1 MKRALLVGINYIGT
15 PYKLSG
21 CINDIVNMEAFL
33 RTIGYTEFI
42 KYSDDTTDPTKLPT
56 RNNILIGFLNLL
68 KDAKAGDELWF
79 HYSGHGTLQRDK
91 NGDEVSGQDSCI
103 CPLDFPKAGFITDDI
118 IRANLAVKVPVGV
131 KLIIVLDACY
141 SGTGADLR
149 FKCDDSSY
157 LKKSSKA
164 PKAPKPPK
172 VFNPNDWLI
181 KQKIT
186 ELKNYPLTSGNVFL
200 ISGCAD
206 TQTSADAYITNKWTG
221 ALTYCFLILLK
232 SNPNYVWNT
241 FLKDLNCFLKVSGYS
256 QKPVLSCGNTKIINT
271 KML

>member
-118 IRANLAVKVPVGV
+118 IRANLAVKVPAGV
-131 KLIIVLDACY
+131 KLIIILDACH

-157 LKKSSKA
+157 LKKKSKQ
-164 PKAPKPPK
+164 PK

-200 ISGCAD
+200 ISGCSD

>member
-15 PYKLSG
+15 PYRLNG
-21 CINDIVNMEAFL
+21 CINDVVDVEAFL
-33 RTIGYTEFI
+33 KTLGYTEFI
-42 KYSDDTTDPTKLPT
+42 KYTDDTQDASKLPT

-68 KDAKAGDELWF
+68 KGAKAGDELWF
-79 HYSGHGTLQRDK
+79 HYSGHGVLQRDR

-103 CPLDFPKAGFITDDI
+103 CPSDFTRTGFITDDI
-118 IRANLAVKVPVGV
+118 IRANLAVKVPAGV
-131 KLIIVLDACY
+131 KLVIVLDACH

-157 LKKSSKA
+157 LKRGTRA
-164 PKAPKPPK
+164 PK

-181 KQKIT
+181 RQTIT
-186 ELKNYPLTSGNVFL
+186 ELRNYSMTSGDVFL

-206 TQTSADAYITNKWTG
+206 TQTSADALIQSKWAG
-221 ALTYCFLILLK
+221 ALTHSFLALLK

-241 FLKDLNCFLKVSGYS
+241 FLKDLNSFLKVSGYS
-256 QKPVLSCGNTKIINT
+256 QRPVLSCGRTNVINT
-271 KML
+271 KVL

>member
-1 MKRALLVGINYIGT
+1 
-15 PYKLSG
+15 
-21 CINDIVNMEAFL
+21 MEAFL

-42 KYSDDTTDPTKLPT
+42 KYTDDDSTKLPT
-56 RNNILIGFLNLL
+56 RNNILIGFLSLL

-79 HYSGHGTLQRDK
+79 HYSGHGTLQRDTNK
-91 NGDEVSGQDSCI
+91 DEVSGQDSCI
-103 CPLDFPKAGFITDDI
+103 CPSDFTRSGFITDDI
-118 IRANLAVKVPVGV
+118 IRANLAVKVPAGV
-131 KLIIVLDACY
+131 KLVIVLDACH

-157 LKKSSKA
+157 LKKSLKA
-164 PKAPKPPK
+164 PK

-181 KQKIT
+181 SQKIT
-186 ELKNYPLTSGNVFL
+186 ELKNYSLTRGDVFL

-206 TQTSADAYITNKWTG
+206 TQTSADAYITNKWAG
-221 ALTYCFLILLK
+221 ALTYCFLTLLK

-256 QKPVLSCGNTKIINT
+256 QRPVLSCGKTKIINT

>member
-15 PYKLSG
+15 PYRLSG
-21 CINDIVNMEAFL
+21 CINDIINMEAFL
-33 RTIGYTEFI
+33 TSIGYTEFI
-42 KYSDDTTDPTKLPT
+42 KYSDDTKDPTKLPT

-79 HYSGHGTLQRDK
+79 HYSGHGTLQRDQ
-91 NGDEVSGQDSCI
+91 NGDEVSGKDSCI
-103 CPLDFPKAGFITDDI
+103 CPLDFQKTGFITDDI
-118 IRANLAVKVPVGV
+118 IRANLAVKVPAGV
-131 KLIIVLDACY
+131 KLIIILDSCY

-164 PKAPKPPK
+164 PK

-181 KQKIT
+181 NQTIT
-186 ELKNYPLTSGNVFL
+186 ELKNYSLTSGDVFL

-206 TQTSADAYITNKWTG
+206 TQTSADAYIQNKWTG
-221 ALTYCFLILLK
+221 ALTYCFLVLLK

-256 QKPVLSCGNTKIINT
+256 QRPVLSCGNTKIINT

>member
-15 PYKLSG
+15 PYRLSG
-21 CINDIVNMEAFL
+21 CINDIINMEAFL
-33 RTIGYTEFI
+33 TSIGYTEFI
-42 KYSDDTTDPTKLPT
+42 KYSDDTKEPTKLPT

-79 HYSGHGTLQRDK
+79 HYSGHGTLQRDTNK
-91 NGDEVSGQDSCI
+91 DEVSGKDSCI
-103 CPLDFPKAGFITDDI
+103 CPLDFQRAGFITDDI
-118 IRANLAVKVPVGV
+118 IRANLAVKVPAGV
-131 KLIIVLDACY
+131 KLIIVLDACHC
-141 SGTGADLR
+141 GTGADLR

-164 PKAPKPPK
+164 PK
-172 VFNPNDWLI
+172 VFKPNDWLI
-181 KQKIT
+181 KQTIT
-186 ELKNYPLTSGNVFL
+186 ELKNYSLTSGDVFL

-206 TQTSADAYITNKWTG
+206 TQTSADAYIQNKWTG
-221 ALTYCFLILLK
+221 ALTYCFLVLLK
-232 SNPNYVWNT
+232 SNPNYIWNT

-256 QKPVLSCGNTKIINT
+256 QRPVLSCGNTKVINT

>member
-15 PYKLSG
+15 PYRLSG
-21 CINDIVNMEAFL
+21 CINDIINMEAFL
-33 RTIGYTEFI
+33 TSIGYTEFI

-79 HYSGHGTLQRDK
+79 HYSGHGTLQRDTNK
-91 NGDEVSGQDSCI
+91 DEVSGKDSCI
-103 CPLDFPKAGFITDDI
+103 CPVDFQRTGFITDDI
-118 IRANLAVKVPVGV
+118 IRANLAVKVPAGV
-131 KLIIVLDACY
+131 KLIIVLDACN

-149 FKCDDSSY
+149 FKCDDLSY

-164 PKAPKPPK
+164 PK

-181 KQKIT
+181 KQTIT
-186 ELKNYPLTSGNVFL
+186 ELKNYSLTSGDVFL
-200 ISGCAD
+200 ISGCTD
-206 TQTSADAYITNKWTG
+206 TQTSADAYIQNKWTG
-221 ALTYCFLILLK
+221 ALTYCFLVLLK

-241 FLKDLNCFLKVSGYS
+241 FLKDLNCLLKVSGYS
-256 QKPVLSCGNTKIINT
+256 QRPVLSCGNTKVINT
-271 KML
+271 KIL

>member
-15 PYKLSG
+15 PYQLSG
-21 CINDIVNMEAFL
+21 CINDIVNVEAFL

-42 KYSDDTTDPTKLPT
+42 KYSDDTTDPTKRPT

-68 KDAKAGDELWF
+68 KEAKAGDELWF
-79 HYSGHGTLQRDK
+79 HYSGHGILQRDK
-91 NGDEVSGQDSCI
+91 NKDEVSGQDSCI
-103 CPLDFPKAGFITDDI
+103 CPVDFTRAGFITDDI
-118 IRANLAVKVPVGV
+118 IRSNLAVKVPAGV
-131 KLIIVLDACY
+131 KLIIVLDACH
-141 SGTGADLR
+141 SGTGSDLR

-157 LKKSSKA
+157 LKKKLKA
-164 PKAPKPPK
+164 PKD
-172 VFNPNDWLI
+172 FNPNDWLI

-186 ELKNYPLTSGNVFL
+186 ELKNYSLTNGDVFL
-200 ISGCAD
+200 ISGCSD

-221 ALTYCFLILLK
+221 ALTYCFLYLLK

-271 KML
+271 KIL